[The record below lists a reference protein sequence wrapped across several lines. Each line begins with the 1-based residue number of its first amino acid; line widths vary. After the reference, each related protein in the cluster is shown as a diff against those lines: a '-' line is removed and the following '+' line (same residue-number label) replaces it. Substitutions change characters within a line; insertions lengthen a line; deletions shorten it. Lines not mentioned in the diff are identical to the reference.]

1 MFHTLFELNEREKNK
16 PKPKKK
22 NVFSVPKDKSP
33 QDNYYGKGN
42 KAYDHYNKKPAE
54 SLNVKFEKTKNKITL
69 IVFQNGFILNNGPFR
84 DRALPENNKFMEE
97 VERGNIPHEFTKKGI
112 NDLGILLINRKN
124 EIYYQPYAPITQ
136 ITQITQINPINP
148 ITINPPMNNTNSNPY
163 NQFINFEFDKSNNKS
178 NINNVNKTI
187 PSNIINNYSVNNYNT
202 NYNIQPYKYDS
213 QTQKI
218 ESKYKFK
225 NKNQFGQYQFQDP
238 LFVDI
243 NDNSGFNG
251 INNIPPQTPM
261 GNRKKRKEIFIPSA
275 PFTEKR
281 SYNRYGRFTHS
292 VPKKEVKNT
301 FGNFQFPSSQ
311 FIMDENL
318 FNNNVNITEQN
329 EVNEYTQYEG
339 ISQNNI
345 TSEFNNEYNDNIE
358 IQGFDNNNFSNNN
371 KNIET
376 EYKNEINMFSPSCLL
391 NIRLYTGEN
400 LKPRF
405 NYSQTLSDI
414 YYYIKRVS
422 GIDNFT
428 MVEGFPPQS
437 LTDYEK
443 TIGELR
449 LDNTI
454 ITQRIN

>member
-251 INNIPPQTPM
+251 INNIPPQT
-261 GNRKKRKEIFIPSA
+261 
-275 PFTEKR
+275 
-281 SYNRYGRFTHS
+281 HS

-345 TSEFNNEYNDNIE
+345 SSEFNNEYNDNIE
-358 IQGFDNNNFSNNN
+358 IQGFDNNNFSNN

-405 NYSQTLSDI
+405 NYSQTLFDI

>member
-1 MFHTLFELNEREKNK
+1 
-16 PKPKKK
+16 
-22 NVFSVPKDKSP
+22 
-33 QDNYYGKGN
+33 
-42 KAYDHYNKKPAE
+42 
-54 SLNVKFEKTKNKITL
+54 
-69 IVFQNGFILNNGPFR
+69 
-84 DRALPENNKFMEE
+84 
-97 VERGNIPHEFTKKGI
+97 
-112 NDLGILLINRKN
+112 
-124 EIYYQPYAPITQ
+124 
-136 ITQITQINPINP
+136 
-148 ITINPPMNNTNSNPY
+148 MNNTNSNPY

-178 NINNVNKTI
+178 NINNVNKSI

-318 FNNNVNITEQN
+318 FNNNVNIT
-329 EVNEYTQYEG
+329 
-339 ISQNNI
+339 
-345 TSEFNNEYNDNIE
+345 
-358 IQGFDNNNFSNNN
+358 
-371 KNIET
+371 K
-376 EYKNEINMFSPSCLL
+376 
-391 NIRLYTGEN
+391 
-400 LKPRF
+400 
-405 NYSQTLSDI
+405 
-414 YYYIKRVS
+414 
-422 GIDNFT
+422 
-428 MVEGFPPQS
+428 
-437 LTDYEK
+437 
-443 TIGELR
+443 
-449 LDNTI
+449 
-454 ITQRIN
+454 